1 MRSSKLLQRLIV
13 LSLAFVTLLLIGS
26 GVVLTDAAG
35 RNFIFQQLSP
45 IPERA
50 ILFVVASGLTVLASL
65 ARRRLKQS
73 PQIT

>member
-1 MRSSKLLQRLIV
+1 MRSSKLLQRLFV

-50 ILFVVASGLTVLASL
+50 ILFVVASSLTVLASL
-65 ARRRLKQS
+65 GRRRLKQTVQS
-73 PQIT
+73 